1 MEGGGSGRGAGS
13 LTARGYVEVGWVG
26 GGGEK
31 SNKCQGTDRIEMIP
45 KDLAERVGSLT
56 DRERSVVGSL
66 RHRME
71 RIHHKSVT

>member
-1 MEGGGSGRGAGS
+1 MGWEGAVGERGVLRREG
-13 LTARGYVEVGWVG
+13 TWEWDWVG

-45 KDLAERVGSLT
+45 KDLAEWVGSLA
-56 DRERSVVGSL
+56 DSERSVVGSL

-71 RIHHKSVT
+71 RIHHRSVT